1 MLGSTNGRGQTPM
14 MPTKFKG
21 DINSRNFY
29 GMTADFYDRYDLEWS
44 EACQRIR
51 ESGVDLSGIRIVKE
65 SKRD

>member
-1 MLGSTNGRGQTPM
+1 M